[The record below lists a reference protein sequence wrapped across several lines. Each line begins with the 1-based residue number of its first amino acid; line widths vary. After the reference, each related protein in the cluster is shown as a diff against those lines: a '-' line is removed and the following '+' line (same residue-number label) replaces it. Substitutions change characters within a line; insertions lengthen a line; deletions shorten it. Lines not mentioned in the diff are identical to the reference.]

1 MHCVDT
7 SPKLAYRRGKN
18 WNISKGG
25 VTPHTPRNIS
35 AKNVWFRYGRIRQW
49 KILALSV
56 MHERAPVDVAR
67 YVQTGWSEHFHVF
80 FSPQNFGCEMF
91 EGGRCKAIVFYSS
104 RSPPPTNSIAAV
116 GFRFW
121 VSSKTLQRP
130 GAGVRRSHALFVFW
144 TIYPIDISRIKSGIR
159 RTPPTSFGSPKKVW
173 ERCIFHVI
181 RRNIS
186 QKFHVLP
193 PQKMFQL

>member
-1 MHCVDT
+1 M
-7 SPKLAYRRGKN
+7 SPPAHLE
-18 WNISKGG
+18 IFQL
-25 VTPHTPRNIS
+25 
-35 AKNVWFRYGRIRQW
+35 KNVWFIYGRIRQW

-67 YVQTGWSEHFHVF
+67 SVQTGWSEHFHVF
-80 FSPQNFGCEMF
+80 LSPQNFGCEMF

-104 RSPPPTNSIAAV
+104 RSPPHKFHCSSRIPFLSI
-116 GFRFW
+116 FKD
-121 VSSKTLQRP
+121 SSKT
-130 GAGVRRSHALFVFW
+130 RSRSSQKSCPVCFLW

-159 RTPPTSFGSPKKVW
+159 RTPPTSFGSPKNAW
-173 ERCIFHVI
+173 ERCIFHAV

-193 PQKMFQL
+193 LKKMFQL